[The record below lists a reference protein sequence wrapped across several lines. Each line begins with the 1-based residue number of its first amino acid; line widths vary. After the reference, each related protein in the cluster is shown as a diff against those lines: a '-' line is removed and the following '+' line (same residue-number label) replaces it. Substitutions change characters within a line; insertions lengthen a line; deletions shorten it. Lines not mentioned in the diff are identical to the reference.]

1 MVMIILN
8 AICVANATLAPT
20 GPMVYTPQVK
30 CGWKMAIAFAR
41 AEYKSRG
48 KGGSA
53 TRSAA
58 YNGCT
63 VIKDERTGETF
74 DFRNKEHP
82 SNIHL
87 GVMLP
92 EGAKEEMANPEKL
105 WNAAERAEKR
115 KDAQVAKEVIVALP
129 KELGPADREAL
140 ARRFAEKNFVS
151 KGLAVQIDIHADK
164 DGNPHAHLLVTMRKL
179 GPEGFAA
186 RKSRDLEPEV
196 TTVKGPKGSYKRV
209 DGEHWGKTWAAEQQ
223 EYFREQG
230 LDMKVDPTQA
240 IPEDHLGE
248 RGKRGQ
254 ETPRKAKAAQTE
266 AANERAWR
274 EPEKVLDM
282 MTKNA
287 PTFRTTDLDRQLKKR
302 IHDPI
307 ERAKVR
313 AAVLSHP
320 LTVQCY
326 DQKTGA
332 KLNRFTTLTVI
343 EEEKACRA
351 AAATLA
357 SNRSHGVSPSSVGA
371 ELGAR
376 PMRTDQQAA
385 FLRACGPEGVVF
397 IQGRAGTG
405 KTYTARGIMRA
416 HQRDGYKVIALGP
429 TNVVGRELADDPSVT
444 RGGTLHSELNAVE
457 KGKVVWTKK
466 TVVVVD
472 EAGMVDTKVM
482 ARLLKAAAEGGAKVI
497 LIGDDRQLQS
507 VSRGG
512 MFRELSQAH
521 GAAEISKVVRQK
533 EDWQRQAAE
542 DLSGGKV
549 REALTA
555 FEEHGAIKWGET
567 KAGATEALIREYA
580 ADSAARPD
588 VTRFVLAYTNDD
600 VHELNTAIRA
610 IKAGRGEIGQDQPL
624 YSEGAQK
631 DFAVGDRVQI
641 VKTDKQKSLFNG
653 ETGAITNIVGQNITI
668 KFDNGRTSIFDSRQF
683 DGFRHGYAGTI
694 YKSQGKTI
702 GETYVLHSTHW
713 RAESFYVALTRQE
726 YDAKVF
732 VGRDVA
738 ADLEELV
745 RQASREDDRK
755 AATSYCSAAEAEL
768 VRQARE
774 AVEAK
779 IEDARTFAEA
789 SASRTM
795 DAAERVRRSRSPSDK
810 LGAYLSARYQA
821 GELWDEIRNASGR
834 AKDHPAYAAFE
845 AAQTERNRTCFNV
858 THDEVAMAALRD
870 GQPVSAEEFAADYL
884 MATGTKTRAEAANRA
899 YDQAI
904 ELGLVGR
911 PEPVPDQA
919 HEAEYDRECD
929 GPEMG

>member
-1 MVMIILN
+1 
-8 AICVANATLAPT
+8 
-20 GPMVYTPQVK
+20 
-30 CGWKMAIAFAR
+30 MAIAFAR
-41 AEYKSRG
+41 AEYKSRS

-58 YNGCT
+58 YNRCS
-63 VIKDERTGETF
+63 VVKDGRTGEVF

-82 SNIHL
+82 NNIHL

-92 EGAKEEMANPEKL
+92 EGAPEEMADPEKL
-105 WNAAERAEKR
+105 WNAAEQAEKR
-115 KDAQVAKEVIVALP
+115 KDAQVAKELIVALP
-129 KELGPADREAL
+129 KEVGPADWEAL
-140 ARRFAEKNFVS
+140 ARRSAEKNFVS
-151 KGLAVQIDIHADK
+151 KGLAVQIDIHADN
-164 DGNPHAHLLVTMRKL
+164 DGNPHAHILVTMRKL

-196 TTVKGPKGSYKRV
+196 TTVKGPKGAYKRV
-209 DGEHWGKTWAAEQQ
+209 DGEHWGKTWAAEQE

-230 LDMKVDPTQA
+230 LDLKVDPTQA
-240 IPEDHLGE
+240 VAEEHLGE

-254 ETPRKAKAAQTE
+254 ETPKKARAAETE
-266 AANERAWR
+266 AENERAWR
-274 EPEKVLDM
+274 NPERVLGM
-282 MTKNA
+282 MTKTS
-287 PTFRTTDLDRQLKKR
+287 PTFRTADLDRQLRKR
-302 IHDPI
+302 IQDPI

-320 LTVQCY
+320 MTVQCY

-332 KLNRFTTLTVI
+332 KLKRFTTLTVI
-343 EEEKACRA
+343 AEERACRDS
-351 AAATLA
+351 AATLA
-357 SNRSHGVSPSSVGA
+357 SDKSHGVSPASVGA

-376 PMRTDQQAA
+376 PMRDDQRAA
-385 FLRACGPEGVVF
+385 FLHACGPDGVVL

-416 HQRDGYKVIALGP
+416 HRRDGCTVIALGP

-444 RGGTLHSELNAVE
+444 RGGTLHAELYAVE
-457 KGKVVWTKK
+457 KGKATWTRK

-482 ARLLKAAAEGGAKVI
+482 ARLLGAAAAAGAKVI

-512 MFRELSQAH
+512 MFRELSKAH
-521 GAAEISKVVRQK
+521 GAAEISTVVRQK
-533 EDWQRQAAE
+533 EEWQRQAAE

-555 FEEHGAIKWGET
+555 FHEHGAITWGET
-567 KAGATEALIREYA
+567 KVGATEALIREYA

-610 IKAGRGEIGQDQPL
+610 IKARRGEIGQDQPL
-624 YSEGAQK
+624 YSEGAK
-631 DFAVGDRVQI
+631 KNFAVGDRVQI
-641 VKTDKQKSLFNG
+641 VTTDKQQSLFNG
-653 ETGAITNIVGQNITI
+653 ETGAITRIVGSHVTM
-668 KFDNGRTSIFDSRQF
+668 KFDNGRTSCFDSRQF

-726 YDAKVF
+726 YEAKVF

-755 AATSYCSAAEAEL
+755 AATSYCSAAEADL

-789 SASRTM
+789 STSRTI
-795 DAAERVRRSRSPSDK
+795 DAAERVRRSRPPSDK

-821 GELWDEIRNASGR
+821 GELWDEIRNAGGR
-834 AKDHPAYAAFE
+834 AKDHPAYAVFE
-845 AAQTERNRTCFNV
+845 AAQAERNRACFNV
-858 THDEVAMAALRD
+858 TQDGVAMAALRD
-870 GQPVSAEEFAADYL
+870 GKPVSAEEFAADYL
-884 MATGTKTRAEAANRA
+884 MATGTKTRAEAAERA

-904 ELGLVGR
+904 ELGLVER
-911 PEPVPDQA
+911 PEPVYPDQVRPSQEIA
-919 HEAEYDRECD
+919 QPQPCRSRGY
-929 GPEMG
+929 EMER